1 MNTFTSCI
9 TLRTLR
15 PRFRFVRSFSVLFA
29 LSRDFRCTRIK
40 LPWPFL
46 PRQNPRNLKFF
57 CAKIL
62 VTLLFSAFIF
72 SFSLPSRYFQQG
84 SNRRSAARLLL
95 ANTTMSSAYRTSFTP
110 SAVHLPIKFI
120 EVDVC
125 QPRFLTLTS
134 DFLQIPPHG
143 GHPCLRLTLPTAERV
158 VVFHHLAVTHAGR
171 TSESGDAA
179 FGISVGCVP
188 AFFLMLR
195 LYGRA
200 VLTPAE
206 HDFGGK
212 GAILI
217 CKRTCAAVFLC
228 NMGDGLDTDTVFPPL
243 G

>member
-1 MNTFTSCI
+1 M
-9 TLRTLR
+9 
-15 PRFRFVRSFSVLFA
+15 
-29 LSRDFRCTRIK
+29 
-40 LPWPFL
+40 
-46 PRQNPRNLKFF
+46 
-57 CAKIL
+57 
-62 VTLLFSAFIF
+62 
-72 SFSLPSRYFQQG
+72 
-84 SNRRSAARLLL
+84 
-95 ANTTMSSAYRTSFTP
+95 
-110 SAVHLPIKFI
+110 
-120 EVDVC
+120 
-125 QPRFLTLTS
+125 TS
-134 DFLQIPPHG
+134 DFLQIPPRD

-158 VVFHHLAVTHAGR
+158 VVFHHLVVAHAGR

-217 CKRTCAAVFLC
+217 GKRTCAAVFLC
-228 NMGDGLDTDTVFPPL
+228 NMGDGLDTDPVFPSL